1 MSSDFRAKMK
11 LLSFLYFGV
20 MFFAAI
26 ISGCTANLPKGS
38 LFPPRTDTI
47 PGILTPS
54 ERIEMI
60 RLKGEHG
67 RNSHFDTKKK
77 LLEQLVE
84 EYANSPDTLV
94 RQEVVSAVSRFL
106 ASSPITDGNGAD
118 NKGDVLPEAFDLI
131 KYAAMRDEDPFVR
144 REACRVIIKINQTET
159 AIVLRHVARNDPDK
173 DVQLMAINGLS
184 KFDDQ
189 DTIETLG
196 QILDHR
202 QPALRYEAM
211 QSLKVC
217 TKKDFGNDVALWK
230 QYFDGET
237 PGPVKPPTLAE
248 RFPMLPMIR

>member
-1 MSSDFRAKMK
+1 MI
-11 LLSFLYFGV
+11 LV
-20 MFFAAI
+20 AI
-26 ISGCTANLPKGS
+26 VNGCAVNLPKGP

-47 PGILTPS
+47 PGILTPA

-67 RNSHFDTKKK
+67 RTSHPETKKK

-94 RQEVVSAVSRFL
+94 RQEVVAAVSRFL
-106 ASSPITDGNGAD
+106 AFSPEVDGDVADDNGS
-118 NKGDVLPEAFDLI
+118 VLPEAFDLI

-144 REACRVIIKINQTET
+144 REACRVIIKLNQSET
-159 AIVLRHVARNDPDK
+159 GIVLRHVARNDPDK
-173 DVQLMAINGLS
+173 DVKLMAINGLS
-184 KFDDQ
+184 AFDDQ
-189 DTIETLG
+189 DTIETLA

-230 QYFDGET
+230 QYFNGET

-248 RFPMLPMIR
+248 RFPMLPVIR

>member
-1 MSSDFRAKMK
+1 
-11 LLSFLYFGV
+11 
-20 MFFAAI
+20 MFFVSI
-26 ISGCTANLPKGS
+26 ISGCAANLPKGS

-54 ERIEMI
+54 ERIEMV

-67 RNSHFDTKKK
+67 RNSHLETKKK

-84 EYANSPDTLV
+84 EYANSPDPLV
-94 RQEVVSAVSRFL
+94 RQEVVAAASRFL
-106 ASSPITDGNGAD
+106 ASSDRAMIHKDD
-118 NKGDVLPEAFDLI
+118 HFLPEAFDLI

-144 REACRVIIKINQTET
+144 REACRVIIKLNQSET

-230 QYFDGET
+230 QYVNGET

-248 RFPMLPMIR
+248 RLPKLPLIR